1 MPQPGMSRAARALQ
15 AVMAENTDT
24 QTRPIRT
31 LVLGGG
37 CFWCLDALYREVRG
51 VTEVTSGYT
60 GGRTPRPTYESVC
73 SGRTGHAEAV
83 RVSFDESVVPASVI
97 LDMFFAMHDPTT
109 LNRQGYDVGTQ
120 YRSAVF
126 AASERDAEDFEAA
139 RERAAGLWEDPIVT
153 ALEPLGPFFEAEA
166 VHQNY
171 YAEFPDAGYCQV
183 IVNPKLSKARR
194 AFEDWIRP
202 QPA

>member
-1 MPQPGMSRAARALQ
+1 MTRAARALQ

-60 GGRTPRPTYESVC
+60 GGRTAHPTYESVC
-73 SGRTGHAEAV
+73 SGMTGHAEAV
-83 RVSFDESVVPASVI
+83 RVSFDESVIPASVI

-126 AASERDAEDFEAA
+126 TAGERDAEDAEAA
-139 RERAAGLWEDPIVT
+139 RERAAGLWDDPIVT
-153 ALEPLGPFFEAEA
+153 TLEPLGEFFEAEPI
-166 VHQNY
+166 HQNY

-183 IVNPKLSKARR
+183 IVNPKLSKARK

>member
-1 MPQPGMSRAARALQ
+1 M
-15 AVMAENTDT
+15 
-24 QTRPIRT
+24 RT

-60 GGRTPRPTYESVC
+60 GGRTPHPTYESVC

-83 RVSFDESVVPASVI
+83 RVSFDESVIPASVI

-126 AASERDAEDFEAA
+126 AASERDAGDFEAA
-139 RERAAGLWEDPIVT
+139 RERAARLWDDPIVT
-153 ALEPLGPFFEAEA
+153 ALEPLGEFFEAEPI
-166 VHQNY
+166 HQNY